1 MRLAVAL
8 SVRPSRHEV
17 GRAVACVGPS
27 APIKNRSVPP
37 ARFEIPGPRDQN
49 GSQRTRIEACHA
61 SIDSAL
67 PIRQH
72 DPGDKYAAASD
83 GFFSTASRKRAVPVG
98 CQRLH
103 QSEDDGLPNAIRQT
117 IKNSLRIG
125 QTISASNNANATK
138 CSTATYFP
146 ISTFSNKVRA
156 QNKSSTRKVG
166 QAEVGDARWRL
177 CRKFRQPAK
186 VMPFHDY
193 RRDIGRANLLS

>member
-83 GFFSTASRKRAVPVG
+83 GFFSTASR
-98 CQRLH
+98 
-103 QSEDDGLPNAIRQT
+103 
-117 IKNSLRIG
+117 
-125 QTISASNNANATK
+125 SAPCRSGVSVCINPRM
-138 CSTATYFP
+138 TAC
-146 ISTFSNKVRA
+146 R
-156 QNKSSTRKVG
+156 TRSGKPSKILFG
-166 QAEVGDARWRL
+166 
-177 CRKFRQPAK
+177 
-186 VMPFHDY
+186 
-193 RRDIGRANLLS
+193 

>member
-1 MRLAVAL
+1 MRWAARSRASARLRR
-8 SVRPSRHEV
+8 SKTDPCRPRGLKSQA
-17 GRAVACVGPS
+17 RA
-27 APIKNRSVPP
+27 I
-37 ARFEIPGPRDQN
+37 
-49 GSQRTRIEACHA
+49 GSQRTRIETCHA
-61 SIDSAL
+61 SIDSAPL

-125 QTISASNNANATK
+125 QTISASNKANATK

-156 QNKSSTRKVG
+156 QNKSVH
-166 QAEVGDARWRL
+166 ERWGKPR
-177 CRKFRQPAK
+177 
-186 VMPFHDY
+186 
-193 RRDIGRANLLS
+193 